1 MWQLSVAKAIKFFF
15 LLLLLFCVA
24 KLAFFFATE
33 IHIYVKMAIIF
44 LVLGC
49 TKLYTPGQLIRS
61 LCKIYDPGAFPTVQ
75 DCHLNSIA
83 VPYEGSLT
91 AQNRGSNTDIGGYS
105 FVGCVVTGTG
115 PIYLGRAWGPYSRTV
130 FIRTY
135 FENIII
141 PAGWYNWGI
150 TSRQK

>member
-1 MWQLSVAKAIKFFF
+1 MWQLSVAKAINFFF
-15 LLLLLFCVA
+15 LLLLFCVA

-33 IHIYVKMAIIF
+33 IHIYVKI
-44 LVLGC
+44 C
-49 TKLYTPGQLIRS
+49 
-61 LCKIYDPGAFPTVQ
+61 DPGAFPTVQ

>member
-1 MWQLSVAKAIKFFF
+1 VWLNWPIFFG
-15 LLLLLFCVA
+15 
-24 KLAFFFATE
+24 TE
-33 IHIYVKMAIIF
+33 IHIYVKMAISF

-49 TKLYTPGQLIRS
+49 TKLYIPGQLLRS
-61 LCKIYDPGAFPTVQ
+61 LCKICDPGAYSTVQ

-130 FIRTY
+130 FIRTF